1 MRQALGT
8 GLYAAFV
15 MAVLATPAMASTPTV
30 QVPEIGPGSI
40 SAGLALLAG
49 GVMLLRAR
57 RSK

>member
-1 MRQALGT
+1 MRRVSGMFAVAVAAVAMVPASAL
-8 GLYAAFV
+8 
-15 MAVLATPAMASTPTV
+15 ASVTAP
-30 QVPEIGPGSI
+30 VPEIGPGSI

>member
-1 MRQALGT
+1 MRQAFGT
-8 GLYAAFV
+8 WLYAAFV

-30 QVPEIGPGSI
+30 TVPEIGPGSI

-49 GVMLLRAR
+49 GVMMLRAR